1 MNTILS
7 SDTILEVR
15 NLVRY
20 FPVTKGFLIKRRIG
34 AVRAVD
40 DISFTIRKGETVGLV
55 GESGSGKSHHCKH
68 GHEADRYNFWFDI
81 FRRNGHFAR
90 KARRSER
97 I

>member
-20 FPVTKGFLIKRRIG
+20 FPVTKGFLFKRRIG

-55 GESGSGKSHHCKH
+55 GESGSGKSTT
-68 GHEADRYNFWFDI
+68 ANMVMRLIDI
-81 FRRNGHFAR
+81 TSGSIFFEGTEHFAR
-90 KARRSER
+90 KA
-97 I
+97 